1 MCIINEVTPLYLH
14 VRAWYVANVGQG
26 HRKDKKGQQV
36 FWELSIPNHNFS
48 AN

>member
-26 HRKDKKGQQV
+26 HRKDKRTAGV
-36 FWELSIPNHNFS
+36 LGTVYP
-48 AN
+48 